1 MAHPYVPSGG
11 ILQSAINQFRQSF
24 PKKVDSETL
33 KKLGIAPGNENG
45 VINVLKFL
53 NLTDAENTPTEAGR
67 NLFNSHDD
75 SDFSEN
81 LSKCVKASYSDLF
94 DLRSE
99 NAWQTSQDDLISF
112 FRRSD
117 GSSAVVGKRQAITF
131 QTLAS
136 LSGKRNEEVSARAP
150 RNAKKNPNEDGS
162 RSSAKKKLEKR
173 PTAQNP
179 NGQFTVPAAN
189 GSQPNVALTV
199 RVEVNLPANASKEAY
214 DSIFASIKKNL
225 IDGAS

>member
-53 NLTDAENTPTEAGR
+53 GLTDGENTPTEAGR
-67 NLFNSHDD
+67 NIFSSH
-75 SDFSEN
+75 SDNDFGES
-81 LSKCVKASYSDLF
+81 LTKCVETSYSDLF
-94 DLRSE
+94 DLRADK
-99 NAWQTSQDDLISF
+99 AWQASQDELISF

-136 LSGKRNEEVSARAP
+136 LSGQRNEEVSARAP
-150 RNAKKNPNEDGS
+150 RSPKKNSNDEGS
-162 RSSAKKKLEKR
+162 RPSAKKRPEKNS
-173 PTAQNP
+173 PAQNP
-179 NGQFTVPAAN
+179 VDQHGYTHTNTV
-189 GSQPNVALTV
+189 QPNVALTV